1 MDEQKVQEQ
10 TKKIIG
16 KGRIALRYGVNIF
29 VYTFVSIF
37 MFFVIFFGV
46 SQTSLFKNWLRDT
59 VVEIVNDGIN
69 GNLSIEQIDGTI
81 FTSLLIKNATLTSVQ
96 KDTVIQAG
104 NIELRTSP
112 LKILFKEI
120 YLRKFELKDAKIKL
134 IEESDGQ
141 LNLLKIF
148 PSSKEPDDTTS
159 SEFPFAIEAASFM
172 LTNVDFSMQRYDKV
186 NSKEFY
192 SNLTTDDLRIK
203 NLNLSLSAFADL
215 NKYVYRL
222 TINNISFNPNF
233 KIFQLDHL
241 SGSILLTPNLAG
253 ISNLHLITK
262 ESDVELNA
270 AISGVDF
277 INNFSTE
284 KLSIAPIRF
293 SLTASKL
300 NFDDITTFIKP
311 LSMLNGI
318 VSADLEA
325 SGTLSDLSISKLN
338 LGYNNTLIKGKADLN
353 NLLDINKMF
362 FDVSLNNS
370 YLDPSDP
377 NKLLREIELPEY
389 KQFGIIK
396 FDTLNYKGGPLDFK
410 TTFAIR
416 TDKGNLNGKAS
427 LDLRP
432 EEMIYNAKVF
442 TKNLDLTSFI
452 SIPAIINSEININ
465 GVGLTP
471 EKMKLDFS
479 MKAFNSKFGE
489 KYLKNISLISS
500 AQNGTVKTSVSIFSD
515 STTVNIDANLD
526 FKNPDDPTYDVKG
539 KMNES

>member
-1 MDEQKVQEQ
+1 
-10 TKKIIG
+10 
-16 KGRIALRYGVNIF
+16 
-29 VYTFVSIF
+29 
-37 MFFVIFFGV
+37 
-46 SQTSLFKNWLRDT
+46 
-59 VVEIVNDGIN
+59 
-69 GNLSIEQIDGTI
+69 
-81 FTSLLIKNATLTSVQ
+81 
-96 KDTVIQAG
+96 
-104 NIELRTSP
+104 
-112 LKILFKEI
+112 
-120 YLRKFELKDAKIKL
+120 
-134 IEESDGQ
+134 
-141 LNLLKIF
+141 
-148 PSSKEPDDTTS
+148 
-159 SEFPFAIEAASFM
+159 M

-300 NFDDITTFIKP
+300 NFDDISTFIKP

-318 VSADLEA
+318 VSADFEA
-325 SGTLSDLSISKLN
+325 TGTLSDLSISKLN

-410 TTFAIR
+410 TYFCN
-416 TDKGNLNGKAS
+416 KNG
-427 LDLRP
+427 
-432 EEMIYNAKVF
+432 
-442 TKNLDLTSFI
+442 
-452 SIPAIINSEININ
+452 
-465 GVGLTP
+465 
-471 EKMKLDFS
+471 
-479 MKAFNSKFGE
+479 
-489 KYLKNISLISS
+489 
-500 AQNGTVKTSVSIFSD
+500 
-515 STTVNIDANLD
+515 
-526 FKNPDDPTYDVKG
+526 
-539 KMNES
+539 